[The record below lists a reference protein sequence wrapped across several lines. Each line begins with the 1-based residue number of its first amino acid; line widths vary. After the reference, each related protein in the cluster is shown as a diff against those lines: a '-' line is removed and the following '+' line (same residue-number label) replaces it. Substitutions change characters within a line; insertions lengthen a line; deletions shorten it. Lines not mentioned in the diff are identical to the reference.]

1 MFHAIARA
9 FAHMFK
15 KPAPAMPY
23 NMPRSKKHIRITHW
37 TFDVTIGYYGHSGKK
52 LTIRNDIKY
61 SDLARLIANA
71 RALGY
76 RVI

>member
-9 FAHMFK
+9 FADMFK
-15 KPAPAMPY
+15 KPAPAKPY

-37 TFDVTIGYYGHSGKK
+37 AHDVTIGYYGHSGKK

-61 SDLARLIANA
+61 SDLSRLIANA

>member
-1 MFHAIARA
+1 MFNAIARA
-9 FAHMFK
+9 FAAMFK

-23 NMPRSKKHIRITHW
+23 NCPRSKKHIRVTYWSH
-37 TFDVTIGYYGHSGKK
+37 DVTIGYYGHSGKK

-61 SDLARLIANA
+61 SDITRIIANA